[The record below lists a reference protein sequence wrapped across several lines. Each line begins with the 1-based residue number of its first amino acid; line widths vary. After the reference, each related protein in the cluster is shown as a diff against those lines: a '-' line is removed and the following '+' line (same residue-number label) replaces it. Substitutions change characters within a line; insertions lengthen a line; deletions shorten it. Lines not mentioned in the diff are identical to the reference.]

1 MEAERR
7 RKLEEKEVKKLEMV
21 HTLNKID
28 SAKKD
33 QWNRIH
39 KDDTNKK

>member
-21 HTLNKID
+21 HTLNRID
-28 SAKKD
+28 SAKKE
-33 QWNRIH
+33 
-39 KDDTNKK
+39 